1 MGEITYMKKNNKY
14 TVEQLQE
21 AMKNKQAFEAY
32 IEDVDDKYNLHC
44 VFAGENKGVIPREE
58 VSCVVE
64 DNGLVDAEFCEKKKG
79 KIMQVCI
86 KEIKENE
93 DEEPTIIL
101 SRKELELKVRRWMY
115 MNLKPGMKLKGIVR
129 GITDYAAFVDVGG
142 GVTGIVKNEEISS
155 ARIQKPS
162 DKLKLGQRVQCIVK
176 KFDKDTGRIELSL
189 KDAMGKF
196 ADKVKK
202 LKEQDIVEGIVRS
215 RTKSG
220 MFIELDNNLVAMS
233 DHVSGIEYGQKVLV
247 YIKKINIEK
256 EKIKVEIIG

>member
-1 MGEITYMKKNNKY
+1 MNNKKY
-14 TVEQLQE
+14 TLAKLQD
-21 AMKNKQAFEAY
+21 AMKNKQAFESY
-32 IEDVDDKYNLHC
+32 IQDVDGEYNLQC
-44 VFAGENKGVIPREE
+44 VFAGNNKGIVPREE

-64 DNGLVDAEFCEKKKG
+64 DNGLVNSELCLKKKG

-86 KEIKENE
+86 KEIILDENGN
-93 DEEPTIIL
+93 PTQIIL

-129 GITDYAAFVDVGG
+129 GLTDYAAFVDVGG
-142 GVTGIVKNEEISS
+142 GVTGIVKIEEIS
-155 ARIQKPS
+155 AVRIQNPS

-189 KDAMGKF
+189 KDASGTF

-202 LKEQDIVEGIVRS
+202 LKEQDIVEGVVRS
-215 RTKSG
+215 RSRSG
-220 MFIELDNNLVAMS
+220 MFIELENNLVAMS

>member
-1 MGEITYMKKNNKY
+1 MKKNKGY
-14 TVEQLQE
+14 TIKQLQE
-21 AMKNKQAFEAY
+21 AMKSKQAFEAY

-44 VFAGENKGVIPREE
+44 VFAGNNGIIPREE

-64 DNGLVDAEFCEKKKG
+64 DNGLVDSEFCLKKKG

-86 KEIKENE
+86 KEINE
-93 DEEPTIIL
+93 LEAGEYSIVL

-129 GITDYAAFVDVGG
+129 GLTDYAAFVDVGG
-142 GVTGIVKNEEISS
+142 GVTGIVKIEEISTV
-155 ARIQKPS
+155 RIQNPA
-162 DKLKLGQRVQCIVK
+162 DKLKLGQRVQAVVK
-176 KFDKDTGRIELSL
+176 KYDKDTGRIELSL
-189 KDAMGKF
+189 KDALGTF

-202 LKEQDIVEGIVRS
+202 LKEKDIVEGIVRS
-215 RTKSG
+215 RTKTG
-220 MFIELDNNLVAMS
+220 LFIELNNNLVAMS

-247 YIKKINIEK
+247 YIKKINLEK